1 MIMFRNET
9 RADIAV
15 GLTLSALRG
24 AARFIGHR
32 IFATW
37 GTTET
42 GGTVS
47 VAQNLTGTATVG
59 RAHNAT
65 LTGTQVA
72 GVDITYA
79 GIKIEDRAT
88 LDEKDVKNHGGEDKA
103 ILAGARTAVRGAMLK
118 TEARAA
124 AKVFTA
130 ARYAAAATID
140 AKAPW
145 KALAVAAQA
154 VKDFG
159 DPVLVCCE
167 SWLND
172 FLSIPMVG
180 LKLRGQFGE
189 QIMMEIVSNTERAMQ
204 ALGIAFGVKYTLIG
218 DDRAWKLAGMT
229 DAAAVVAVR
238 AEQQT
243 DPLGIAKELPCY
255 GLGPTFLP
263 DVAAS
268 DSPFQVDTGY
278 LVSSKVNVVDVTTY
292 FTPVECNAAGA
303 VLVKLPAELAPAID
317 VNIVS
322 GEAT

>member
-9 RADIAV
+9 RPDVAV
-15 GLTLSALRG
+15 GLTLTALRG
-24 AARFIGHR
+24 AARYIGHL
-32 IFATW
+32 IFPTW

-47 VAQNLTGTATVG
+47 VAQNLVGSATEG

-72 GVDITYA
+72 AADITYD
-79 GIKIEDRAT
+79 GVKIEDRAT
-88 LDEKDVKNHGGEDKA
+88 LDEKDVKNHGGEEKA
-103 ILAGARTAVRGAMLK
+103 IVAGARTAGRGAMFK

-124 AKVFTA
+124 AAVFTA
-130 ARYAAAATID
+130 ARYAAAGSID

-159 DPVLVCCE
+159 EPVLVCSE
-167 SWLND
+167 TWLNN
-172 FLSIPMVG
+172 FLTIPMVG

-218 DDRAWKLAGMT
+218 DDRAWKITGKE

-238 AEQQT
+238 REQQA

-263 DVAAS
+263 DTAAA
-268 DSPFQVDTGY
+268 DAPFSVDTGY
-278 LVSSKVNVVDVTTY
+278 LVGSKTNVVDVTTY
-292 FTPVECNAAGA
+292 FTPVECNASGA
-303 VLVKLPAELAPAID
+303 VLVKLPAELTPALD
-317 VNIVS
+317 VNIVGGS
-322 GEAT
+322 AT